1 MDNIK
6 EKSKKIGACP
16 LCDRYVRLTFHH
28 LIPRKMHRRKH
39 FKKHYSKETLQA
51 GIAIC
56 RQCHNGIH
64 KYYDEMT
71 LAKRLFTLEAIKSD
85 RHLAN
90 HFAWVAKQRISVKL

>member
-1 MDNIK
+1 MSIQSCEFMDNIK
-6 EKSKKIGACP
+6 EKSKKWA
-16 LCDRYVRLTFHH
+16 LVHYVA
-28 LIPRKMHRRKH
+28 
-39 FKKHYSKETLQA
+39 S
-51 GIAIC
+51 IAIC

-90 HFAWVAKQRISVKL
+90 HFAWVAKQRISV